1 MRVSVFVSMRTHM
14 RIPWWRVYPISGFN
28 FSISCM
34 THSAISTC
42 MSLITRLCAWVEVI
56 SYKFAKRKRISSAV
70 CSRLPL
76 WMQLPMFERKV
87 FAIYLERFCLWILCS
102 YWSKFTVQANDDKN
116 INKYIWTHNTPPPPP
131 PSLPPPSSSSS
142 FLFFLR
148 VLTWRSPSLFRF
160 G

>member
-42 MSLITRLCAWVEVI
+42 MSLITHLCAWVEVI

-76 WMQLPMFERKV
+76 WMQLPMLSEKSSQYISKGFAFGFCVHTGQNLLCRWMMTKIVTNIFEHIIPLLLLLL
-87 FAIYLERFCLWILCS
+87 F
-102 YWSKFTVQANDDKN
+102 
-116 INKYIWTHNTPPPPP
+116 
-131 PSLPPPSSSSS
+131 LPF
-142 FLFFLR
+142 FLFFFFLQ
-148 VLTWRSPSLFRF
+148 VLTWWSPSLFRF
-160 G
+160 DQSL